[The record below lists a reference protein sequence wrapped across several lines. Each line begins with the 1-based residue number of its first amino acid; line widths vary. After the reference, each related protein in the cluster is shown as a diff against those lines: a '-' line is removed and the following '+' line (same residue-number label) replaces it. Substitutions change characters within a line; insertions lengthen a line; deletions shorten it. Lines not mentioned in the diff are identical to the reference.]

1 MSDATSKAKQGGKS
15 LIGYVV
21 QDYSGTLA
29 ALDADLSS
37 AGSTQTVMG
46 TDNDLSHVDGAAYD
60 ATTGICTDT
69 DTPIWRMQLFFHGAI
84 PVQNTENN
92 GYDIAA
98 FTVDKERK
106 TENPYVSATQLCPL
120 YMNTET
126 INHST
131 VEDYKVGAS
140 VNFNGNAQSYF
151 QKFYCGGSANV
162 KDFNFAKLIE
172 NNCLRAQIVFPKS
185 NTSQIVGIIGQT
197 PVKGKNA
204 ACYLTTP
211 ILGADGWDKSGIT
224 LTCKDG
230 TKSDNEILPNPGK
243 YKFPLQGA
251 SYQASKNVMVGLTK
265 TALTQYSNTP
275 ASGFAGH
282 AVLQLNKPSVEF
294 CYVKLYIEAG
304 MKDVAA
310 PYVPKDVNKSIY
322 ETYKGKVVSRTVVTG
337 NYTGPIRNTM
347 QYWCDKWSTVQLGTV
362 QGGMT
367 YSTDTSGGGTRPSE
381 FIKDKGGAFRNAT
394 ETFNVKY
401 GHHKGISV
409 FDCSSLALLFLYN
422 VEGLINENQT
432 TLKALDTASFG
443 TLANYLNSGVLNSK
457 YKAIQMAIT
466 ESTQVFAGDILWL
479 TNLQKG
485 NNARYGHAAIAYPT
499 TEGFKTIDIGG
510 NVSKPR
516 NLARKH
522 KPKSYYKHLVRIV
535 QAENNG

>member
-1 MSDATSKAKQGGKS
+1 MSSETSKAKQGGKS

-21 QDYSGTLA
+21 QDYSGTLG
-29 ALDADLSS
+29 ALEADLSN

-46 TDNDLSHVDGAAYD
+46 TDNDLSHVEGAGYD
-60 ATTGICTDT
+60 ATTGISTD
-69 DTPIWRMQLFFHGAI
+69 DGTPIWRMQLFFHGAI

-310 PYVPKDVNKSIY
+310 PYVPKDVNKTIY

-337 NYTGPIRNTM
+337 NYTGPVRGLM
-347 QYWCDKWSTVQLGTV
+347 AHWADKWSTVQLGAV
-362 QGGMT
+362 SGGMT
-367 YSTDTSGGGTRPSE
+367 YSRSERPSE
-381 FIKDKGGAFRNAT
+381 FVKGKGG
-394 ETFNVKY
+394 TFTNSTGPVQVIY
-401 GHHKGISV
+401 GHNRGISV
-409 FDCSSLALLFLYN
+409 FDCSSFAILFLYN
-422 VEGLINENQT
+422 VEGIIDTSNH
-432 TLKALDTASFG
+432 TLKSFG
-443 TLANYLNSGVLNSK
+443 TSTLSSLANYLNEGVLNSK
-457 YKAIQMAIT
+457 YKAVQIEIN
-466 ESTQVFAGDILWL
+466 ESTQVYAGDLLWV
-479 TNLQKG
+479 TKEERTDG
-485 NNARYGHAAIAYPT
+485 ASAGHAAIAYPT
-499 TEGFKTIDIGG
+499 NEGFKTIDIGSNSNAENG
-510 NVSKPR
+510 TSR
-516 NLARKH
+516 NLARK
-522 KPKSYYKHLVRIV
+522 KYQKTYFKHLVRIV